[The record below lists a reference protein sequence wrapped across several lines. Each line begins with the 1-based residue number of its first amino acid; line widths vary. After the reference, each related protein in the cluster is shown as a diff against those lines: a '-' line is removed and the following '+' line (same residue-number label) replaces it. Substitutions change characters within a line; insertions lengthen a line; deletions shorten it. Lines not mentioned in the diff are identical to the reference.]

1 MMTNT
6 STNQALNMPLLATS
20 LTNQD
25 APLLF
30 ATVVPATGDSAKG
43 ASAKGASANGTKLP
57 TELSKLPTELSKLPT
72 IATAA
77 PSRGVRYTTVSAGP
91 HVSYFT
97 RSDGTVDRSYGSGRI
112 SSTHAPAA
120 PGIKYIDASAGQF
133 ASYYLRDDGA
143 VDRTTSHGAVSVQMN
158 PPPGHRFTAVE
169 SGFHASYLLC
179 SDGSVSRT
187 KGKGVV
193 TAVMR
198 PSDSRGDGDD
208 ARYIG
213 VSAGTFFAY
222 LLRSDGTVDRCR
234 GGKVLANMAPDNSSG
249 AITGRSGPFL
259 LGYRG
264 GGFVPCKGGKGGKG
278 GKGDKNGNGV
288 RYVGVTACEACVY
301 LVRSDGQVD
310 RSRGR
315 ARVHTTMAPPL
326 GTRYTSVSRGF
337 ALASSKEQQSPPY
350 SYLVRDDGAL
360 DRTWGSGKVQREPL
374 RAGGEGGRYVE
385 ASAGSRTSYFLTA
398 EGGVARTTY
407 SGRIDG
413 VTFPAP

>member
-1 MMTNT
+1 M
-6 STNQALNMPLLATS
+6 
-20 LTNQD
+20 LT
-25 APLLF
+25 AH
-30 ATVVPATGDSAKG
+30 
-43 ASAKGASANGTKLP
+43 KLP
-57 TELSKLPTELSKLPT
+57 TKLPT

-97 RSDGTVDRSYGSGRI
+97 RSDGTVDRSYGSGRV
-112 SSTHAPAA
+112 SSSHAPSA

-169 SGFHASYLLC
+169 SGYHASYLLC
-179 SDGSVSRT
+179 SDGTVSRT

-193 TAVMR
+193 TTVMR
-198 PSDSRGDGDD
+198 GDGDGDD

-213 VSAGTFFAY
+213 MSAGTFYAY
-222 LLRSDGTVDRCR
+222 LLRADGTVDRCR
-234 GGKVLANMAPDNSSG
+234 GGKVLANMAP
-249 AITGRSGPFL
+249 AGPA
-259 LGYRG
+259 G
-264 GGFVPCKGGKGGKG
+264 PPSKGGKGGKG
-278 GKGDKNGNGV
+278 GKGV

-315 ARVHTTMAPPL
+315 ARVHTTMAPPK

-374 RAGGEGGRYVE
+374 RAGGEGGRYVG

-413 VTFPAP
+413 VTFPAPLSVLSPRFFPYPL